1 MLQAVGISPHPF
13 TPCQLP
19 EEDGRGKYVKGQQKQ
34 NTLWGLW
41 FQGLGQLRL
50 PHEGFSSWWADTLKS
65 IATQSSSD
73 VVTANTYHAWLFLVT
88 EQTGI
93 FFFFFFLSSGAGL
106 NVGVIMSGLTSNL

>member
-1 MLQAVGISPHPF
+1 MFKAVGISPHPF

-19 EEDGRGKYVKGQQKQ
+19 EEDVRGKYVKGQQKQ
-34 NTLWGLW
+34 KTLWGLW

-65 IATQSSSD
+65 IATQSSFD

-93 FFFFFFLSSGAGL
+93 FFFFFSPQERD
-106 NVGVIMSGLTSNL
+106 